1 MDAIELCYLR
11 AYKQSIPGDDGPI
24 VKHLKHAGAIMH
36 SKTNTS
42 EFGYSWGWSRP
53 PRLSADWRRS
63 RTGSMTRTVRG
74 VTLRLRNSKP
84 SDKTACIRIRARTQV
99 ERALEG
105 AR

>member
-11 AYKQSIPGDDGPI
+11 AYERSIPGDDAPT
-24 VKHLKHAGAIMH
+24 VKHLKRAGAVIH
-36 SKTNTS
+36 SKANTS

-53 PRLSADWRRS
+53 PRPSAGWRRT
-63 RTGSMTRTVRG
+63 RTGSMTGTVRG
-74 VTLRLRNSKP
+74 ATLRLRNSKP